1 MNIGVLSNRITV
13 HTVLLYCA
21 LCCCNAVSVRQIHNR
36 TKTVSLI
43 DPCNDFYQYA
53 CSDWENKHA
62 IPEGESSITRM
73 LEIQDNTLRDIWKII
88 ANESYS
94 TNDTRLTTARKFY
107 KSCVNHENISLPQ
120 TKRQTTHLI
129 EKSFGGWDLLLSS
142 SQNQLKTSTQEQKV
156 DDFSLNDLYFPVL
169 SITGSC
175 PLFSVDI
182 NAESK
187 MIQISDGKFASYKDA
202 CETEV
207 DAANIAPKYYEYAH
221 KLGVSPTEKSKLQAA
236 FELHTRLCHNL
247 YFARKSDLTDY
258 SKVVEINELKSICPL
273 MNWEKLFAKL
283 FRHIGYRSYSKLS
296 INIAD
301 TTALQ
306 HQCALHEIEL
316 STPTGKS
323 TIQNMAVMDFMTH
336 LATTIEFEVESSES
350 ANPEMDS
357 RLSPKFSVF
366 CIKRLKDTFPWTL
379 ERHYIAQYL
388 KESQRNEVLN
398 MVNEIKKTLYDSFGK
413 LAWLSDKLKDFAAD
427 KISKIKAF
435 ALFDGVE
442 TYEEKENLSTIYR
455 LLYPIRENKYIVN
468 EYYALKANTL
478 DTYRKALFGL
488 EAKLDAERAT
498 YIPSAAYWPTGNR
511 ISINGAMM
519 NPPIYHDNQ
528 TIFEKYGGLGW
539 HIAHE
544 LLHAIDTSGI
554 LVDED
559 GNQRPYNTSHH
570 EFLTLLKQ
578 TECLRK
584 QYKNYNYTSEKSA
597 TIGGQDE
604 ILSDNGGLRI
614 AYKTLRRLTRN
625 LRNGA
630 DENTN
635 SSLASEKSF
644 FFSFAQRFC
653 EKYNA
658 DGLIDHMTNADHV
671 LGHYRVVGTLSNS
684 KSFARAYKCPVDS
697 PMNPSVKCHVW

>member
-1 MNIGVLSNRITV
+1 MNIGVMFNRIMV

-21 LCCCNAVSVRQIHNR
+21 LCCCNAESVRQNNNL
-36 TKTVSLI
+36 TNAVSLI

-107 KSCVNHENISLPQ
+107 KSCVNHENISLQQ
-120 TKRQTTHLI
+120 TRRQTTRLI
-129 EKSFGGWDLLLSS
+129 EKSFGGWDLLPSPQNLSE
-142 SQNQLKTSTQEQKV
+142 TSTPEPEV
-156 DDFSLNDLYFPVL
+156 DDFSLNDFYFPIL
-169 SITGSC
+169 SITGGC
-175 PLFSVDI
+175 PLFSIDI
-182 NAESK
+182 NVGSLA
-187 MIQISDGKFASYKDA
+187 IQ
-202 CETEV
+202 V
-207 DAANIAPKYYEYAH
+207 DAANIAPKYYEYAY

-236 FELHTRLCHNL
+236 FELHTRLCRNL
-247 YFARKSDLTDY
+247 YFARKSELTEY
-258 SKVVEINELKSICPL
+258 YKEVKMNELKSICPL

-283 FRHIGYRSYSKLS
+283 FRQIGFEYYKSFS
-296 INIAD
+296 IIIAD

-336 LATTIEFEVESSES
+336 LATTTEFEVESSES

-379 ERHYIAQYL
+379 EKHYVAQYL
-388 KESQRNEVLN
+388 KESQRNELQ
-398 MVNEIKKTLYDSFGK
+398 
-413 LAWLSDKLKDFAAD
+413 
-427 KISKIKAF
+427 
-435 ALFDGVE
+435 
-442 TYEEKENLSTIYR
+442 
-455 LLYPIRENKYIVN
+455 YPIRENKYIVN
-468 EYYALKANTL
+468 EYYALKANVL
-478 DTYRKALFGL
+478 DTYQKAIFGL
-488 EAKLDAERAT
+488 GAKLDVERAT
-498 YIPSAAYWPTGNR
+498 YIPTASYWSTENR
-511 ISINGAMM
+511 ISINGALM

-644 FFSFAQRFC
+644 FFTFAQTFC

-658 DGLIDHMTNADHV
+658 DGLIKHMSDADHV
-671 LGHYRVVGTLSNS
+671 LGQYRVIGALSNS
-684 KSFARAYKCPVDS
+684 ENFARAYNCPVDS
-697 PMNPSVKCHVW
+697 PMNPSEKCQVW